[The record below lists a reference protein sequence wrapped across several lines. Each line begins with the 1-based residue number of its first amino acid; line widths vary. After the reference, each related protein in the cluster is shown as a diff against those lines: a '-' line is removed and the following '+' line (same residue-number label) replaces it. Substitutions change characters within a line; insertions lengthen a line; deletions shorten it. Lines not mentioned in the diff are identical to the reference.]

1 MQVEALAGTP
11 NWLAARRGCLTASR
25 MNDAA
30 DFLKTGK
37 PGAKR
42 IALLKDL
49 AAEAI
54 SDYAVEHFVTA
65 DMQWGTDHQPHAT
78 AAYEAR
84 RGLLVGPE
92 VFVLHPEIERF
103 GATPDGLVG
112 HDGLVEFKCPRTT
125 TFISWV
131 TEGVVPEQH
140 RLQMLAQLACT
151 GRKWCDFV
159 AFDPRMPEGRQLYI
173 RRFEPDEKEIERAE
187 EIAATFVEDLNKFIQ
202 LVNEAEYA

>member
-1 MQVEALAGTP
+1 MQVEAIAGTP

-49 AAEAI
+49 AAEAV
-54 SDYAVEHFVTA
+54 SDYAVDHFVTN
-65 DMQWGTDHQPHAT
+65 DMQWGIDNQSNAI

-84 RGLLVGPE
+84 KGLIVGPE
-92 VFVLHPEIERF
+92 VFVLHDEIDRF
-103 GATPDGLVG
+103 GATPDGLIG
-112 HDGLVEFKCPRTT
+112 HDGLLEVKCPRTT

-140 RLQMLAQLACT
+140 KLQMLAQLACSN
-151 GRKWCDFV
+151 RDWVEFV
-159 AFDPRMPEGRQLYI
+159 AYDPRMPEGKQMFV
-173 RRFEPDEKEIERAE
+173 RRFEPADSEIERVE
-187 EIAATFVEDLNKFIQ
+187 QIAADFVEELTKLIQ
-202 LVNEAEYA
+202 LINEAEYA